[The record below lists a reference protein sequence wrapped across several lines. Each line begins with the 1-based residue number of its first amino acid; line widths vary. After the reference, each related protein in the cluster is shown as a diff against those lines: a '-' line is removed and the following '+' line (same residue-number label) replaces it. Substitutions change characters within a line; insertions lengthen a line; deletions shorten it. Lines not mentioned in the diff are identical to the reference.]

1 MIVNNFNLLKSK
13 NQKNRNISLIIGF
26 LLFSLGIFDFSL
38 NNFQDKNITFFL
50 PVPISFFSPLIF
62 SVIGLHFIRIEFSGI
77 KILDKLNKNINTSN
91 FNAVLS
97 TSIILLVI
105 FALPPLLNWFI
116 FDANITGDTKE
127 ACTGGGACWVYIKV
141 WLNRFMYGMYPNAE
155 QWRINITF
163 IAVLAFMAVGFFVPS
178 KLRNYLSFYYTIL
191 LPIISFILIYYII
204 SGGSF
209 GLVWVETGAWGGLS
223 LTFMVSFFSLIFCF
237 PLGMMLALGRRSNLP
252 VVKYSSLSFIEF
264 WRGVPLITVLFM
276 SAVMFPMFLPEGTY
290 IDKLIRVVVAIT
302 LFEAAYT
309 AEVIRGGLQALP
321 RGQYDAAKS
330 LGMGYWRMHIF
341 VILPQALKLVIPGIA
356 NTFLALIKDTPLIFV
371 VGLLEVVGMLNL
383 AKTNPKWLGFSM
395 EGYVFAGIIFW
406 IICYSMSKYS
416 QKLELKYK
424 TDR

>member
-1 MIVNNFNLLKSK
+1 MSINKFNLLKSK
-13 NQKNRNISLIIGF
+13 HRKNQNISLTLGV
-26 LLFSLGIFDFSL
+26 LLFSLGIFDFCL
-38 NNFQDKNITFFL
+38 NNFLDKNITYFL
-50 PVPISFFSPLIF
+50 PSFISFFTPLIF
-62 SVIGLHFIRIEFSGI
+62 GMIGLYFIRIEFSGI
-77 KILDKLNKNINTSN
+77 KSLDNLNKNINTSN
-91 FNAVLS
+91 FNAALS
-97 TSIILLVI
+97 TIIILLII
-105 FALPPLLNWFI
+105 FAVPPLLNWFI
-116 FDANITGDTKE
+116 FDANIAGNTKE

-141 WLNRFMYGMYPNAE
+141 WFNRFMYGMYPNDE
-155 QWRINITF
+155 QWRINLTF
-163 IAVLAFMAVGFFVPS
+163 IVVLGLITAGLFVP
-178 KLRNYLSFYYTIL
+178 LRLKKYLTIYYTLIL
-191 LPIISFILIYYII
+191 PFISFILIYYLI
-204 SGGSF
+204 SGGEF

-223 LTFMVSFFSLIFCF
+223 LTFIVSFFSLIFCF
-237 PLGMMLALGRRSNLP
+237 PIGMMLALGRRSDLP

-276 SAVMFPMFLPEGTY
+276 SAVMFPMFLPDGTY
-290 IDKLIRVVVAIT
+290 VDKLIRVVVAIT

-330 LGMGYWRMHIF
+330 LGMGYWRLHLL

-416 QKLELKYK
+416 QNLELKYN

>member
-1 MIVNNFNLLKSK
+1 MKKINLLRPD
-13 NQKNRNISLIIGF
+13 NNNLPLFLI
-26 LLFSLGIFDFSL
+26 LGAVFFAFGILDFYL
-38 NNFQDKNITFFL
+38 NNFLYINITSFL
-50 PVPISFFSPLIF
+50 PRIINFFIPLIF
-62 SVIGLHFIRIEFSGI
+62 AVIGLHFIRIEFSGI
-77 KILDKLNKNINTSN
+77 KILDNLNKNINTSN

-97 TSIILLVI
+97 ASIILLII
-105 FALPPLLNWFI
+105 FAAPPLLNWLI
-116 FDANITGDTKE
+116 FDANIVGDSKE
-127 ACTGGGACWVYIKV
+127 ACTGGGACWVYIKI
-141 WLNRFMYGMYPNAE
+141 WFNRFMYGMYPNAE
-155 QWRINITF
+155 QWRINVTF
-163 IAVLAFMAVGFFVPS
+163 IAVLVFMGAGFFVPAR
-178 KLRNYLSFYYTIL
+178 LRNYLSLYYTIL

-209 GLVWVETGAWGGLS
+209 GLIWVETGAWGGLS

-252 VVKYSSLSFIEF
+252 IIKYSSLSFIEF

-330 LGMGYWRMHIF
+330 LGMGYWRMHVF

-371 VGLLEVVGMLNL
+371 VGLLELVGMLNL

-416 QKLELKYK
+416 QNLELKYK